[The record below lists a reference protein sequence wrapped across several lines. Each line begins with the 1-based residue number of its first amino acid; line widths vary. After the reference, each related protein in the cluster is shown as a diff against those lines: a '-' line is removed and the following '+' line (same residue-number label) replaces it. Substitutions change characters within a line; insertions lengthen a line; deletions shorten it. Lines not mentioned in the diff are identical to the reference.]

1 MPLCIV
7 RGESE
12 ALHMQ
17 VRPALK
23 AAANKNQER
32 KATINKEVRGRE
44 KFVVEKIN
52 PSQLLGTSGSL
63 TYRQLEA
70 R

>member
-1 MPLCIV
+1 
-7 RGESE
+7 
-12 ALHMQ
+12 MQ